1 MNLFKECNSNEKEL
15 LNKLDLSVEDMEY
28 SKEELRRYEN
38 NIEEYIMSKSSK
50 NGDIAKSINE
60 YSSILDKI
68 VINK

>member
-15 LNKLDLSVEDMEY
+15 LNKLNLSVEDREY

-50 NGDIAKSINE
+50 NGDITKSINE
-60 YSSILDKI
+60 YTSILDKI
-68 VINK
+68 VE